1 MQIFPIFEEF
11 RRLTADLDDTQ
22 FGKAVRYALGAY
34 FGDEPGE
41 ESDILVKFVSKLLLD
56 QASRYDEF
64 REKQRGNAT
73 GNQGQPSAA
82 NVCQTQPME
91 TDVYDVFP
99 SPTPSPSPIPVLTQD
114 NKADKPPAHRKFVP
128 PTVQEVAGYC
138 QEKGYA
144 VDAERF
150 VSYYEAIGW
159 KVGRNPMKS
168 WQAAVRTWASKEKP
182 TVAPATPGNCSY
194 VLATQEDPWD
204 ELMKN
209 PEQRKAAGYSV

>member
-34 FGDEPGE
+34 FSDEPGE

-91 TDVYDVFP
+91 TDVYDVSP
-99 SPTPSPSPIPVLTQD
+99 SPPPSPSPIPVPVLTQD
-114 NKADKPPAHRKFVP
+114 NKADKPPARPQFSP
-128 PTVQEVAGYC
+128 PSVQDVAGYC

-144 VDAERF
+144 VDAPRF
-150 VSYYEAIGW
+150 VDYYSSVGW
-159 KVGRNPMKS
+159 RVGKHPMKD
-168 WQAAVRTWASKEKP
+168 WRAAVRSWERKDSQQSA
-182 TVAPATPGNCSY
+182 APEPKDCGY
-194 VLATQEDPWD
+194 VLAPLEDPYETAMRGRD
-204 ELMKN
+204 N
-209 PEQRKAAGYSV
+209 V